1 MEQDI
6 KNEMKQ
12 RILAEIDMSQEI
24 DDMEVRRLV
33 DQCIME
39 YKGTTELP
47 LSARIKLR
55 KELFNT
61 VRRMDVLSEFLED
74 ESVTEIMINGYDN
87 IFIERS
93 GRVYKV
99 DQTFENEERLASII
113 QQIVAGCNR
122 IVNEAVPIVDA
133 RLADGSRVNVVLPPI
148 SLNGPTMT
156 IRKFPKEK
164 MTMERLIEVG
174 ALSEDAAEFLERL
187 VKARYNI
194 FVSGGTGAGKT
205 TFLNALS
212 DYIPQQERVITIED
226 SAELQLKNVVNLVRL
241 ESRNSNV
248 EGTNAVTIRELIKSS
263 LRMRPDRVIVGEVR
277 DAAAIDML
285 AAMNTGHDGSLSTG
299 HANSSR
305 DMITRLESMVLMGM
319 ELPLE
324 AVRRQIASAVDVII
338 HLGRLRDG
346 SRKVLEIAEVT
357 GMRDGQVELRTIYQF
372 EEMTTGEMQKQDVT
386 EVFLFQME
394 TAGSQV
400 RKPAENEQPQK
411 VAGRLLAKA
420 ELQDQEKFRR
430 AGIVY
435 KSILHADGISA
446 DAGMRKFWDERKIG
460 RNEQTERCWKK
471 N

>member
-1 MEQDI
+1 MDYLEQRRRLRQMVQERLDYGRDYTDEEVEDTIDEVLMEQDSL
-6 KNEMKQ
+6 E
-12 RILAEIDMSQEI
+12 LCSVEL
-24 DDMEVRRLV
+24 RR
-33 DQCIME
+33 
-39 YKGTTELP
+39 
-47 LSARIKLR
+47 RLR
-55 KELFNT
+55 KELFDSL
-61 VRRMDVLSEFLED
+61 RRLDILQIFVED
-74 ESVTEIMINGYDN
+74 SSVTEIMINGYDN

-174 ALSEDAAEFLERL
+174 ALSEDAAEFLKRL

-299 HANSSR
+299 HANSSG
-305 DMITRLESMVLMGM
+305 DMITRLESMVLMGV

-357 GMRDGQVELRTIYQF
+357 GMREGLVELHTIYEF
-372 EEMTTGEMQKQDVT
+372 EEMVAGE
-386 EVFLFQME
+386 E
-394 TAGSQV
+394 
-400 RKPAENEQPQK
+400 QK
-411 VAGRLLAKA
+411 VTGRLRARS
-420 ELQDQEKFRR
+420 ELLHQEKFLR
-430 AGIVY
+430 AGIAY
-435 KSILHADGISA
+435 KSVLCAEVRSEG
-446 DAGMRKFWDERKIG
+446 AGV
-460 RNEQTERCWKK
+460 
-471 N
+471 

>member
-1 MEQDI
+1 MAGRVAEDVMEQEI

-12 RILAEIDMSQEI
+12 RILAELDMSQEI

-47 LSARIKLR
+47 LPARIKLR

-174 ALSEDAAEFLERL
+174 ALSEDAAEFLKRL

-299 HANSSR
+299 HANSSG
-305 DMITRLESMVLMGM
+305 DMITRLESMVLMGV

-357 GMRDGQVELRTIYQF
+357 GMREGLVELHTIYEF
-372 EEMTTGEMQKQDVT
+372 EEMVAGEEQEVT
-386 EVFLFQME
+386 DMVYAAAGTLSEQNVTDGFQL
-394 TAGSQV
+394 
-400 RKPAENEQPQK
+400 QK
-411 VAGRLLAKA
+411 VTGRLRARA
-420 ELQDQEKFRR
+420 ELLHQEKFLR
-430 AGIVY
+430 AGIAY
-435 KSILHADGISA
+435 KSVLCAEVRSEG
-446 DAGMRKFWDERKIG
+446 AGV
-460 RNEQTERCWKK
+460 
-471 N
+471 

>member
-1 MEQDI
+1 MAGRVAEDVMEQEI

-12 RILAEIDMSQEI
+12 RILAELDMSQEI

-47 LSARIKLR
+47 LPARIKLR

-133 RLADGSRVNVVLPPI
+133 RLVDGSRVNVVLPPI

-299 HANSSR
+299 HANSSG

-357 GMRDGQVELRTIYQF
+357 GIREGLVELHTIYEF
-372 EEMTTGEMQKQDVT
+372 EEMVAGEEQEVT
-386 EVFLFQME
+386 DMVYAAAGTLSEQNVTDGFQL
-394 TAGSQV
+394 
-400 RKPAENEQPQK
+400 QK
-411 VAGRLLAKA
+411 VTGRLRARA
-420 ELQDQEKFRR
+420 ELLHQEKFLR
-430 AGIVY
+430 AGIAY
-435 KSILHADGISA
+435 KSVLCAEVRSEGV
-446 DAGMRKFWDERKIG
+446 GV
-460 RNEQTERCWKK
+460 
-471 N
+471 

>member
-1 MEQDI
+1 MAGRVAEDVMEQEI

-12 RILAEIDMSQEI
+12 RILAELDMSQEI

-47 LSARIKLR
+47 LPARIKLR

-174 ALSEDAAEFLERL
+174 ALSEDAAEFLKRL

-299 HANSSR
+299 HANSSG

-357 GMRDGQVELRTIYQF
+357 GMREGLVELHTIYEF
-372 EEMTTGEMQKQDVT
+372 EEM
-386 EVFLFQME
+386 
-394 TAGSQV
+394 
-400 RKPAENEQPQK
+400 
-411 VAGRLLAKA
+411 VAGEEQEVTDMVYAAAGTLSEQNVTDGFQLHKVTGRLRARA
-420 ELQDQEKFRR
+420 ELLHQEKFLR
-430 AGIVY
+430 AGIAY
-435 KSILHADGISA
+435 KSVLCAEVRSEG
-446 DAGMRKFWDERKIG
+446 AGV
-460 RNEQTERCWKK
+460 
-471 N
+471 

>member
-1 MEQDI
+1 MAGRVAEDVMEQEI

-12 RILAEIDMSQEI
+12 RILAELDMSQEI

-47 LSARIKLR
+47 LPARIKLR

-174 ALSEDAAEFLERL
+174 ALSEDAAEFLKRL

-299 HANSSR
+299 HANSSG

-357 GMRDGQVELRTIYQF
+357 GMREGLVELHTIYEF
-372 EEMTTGEMQKQDVT
+372 EEMVAGEEQEVT
-386 EVFLFQME
+386 DMVYAAAGTLSEQNVTDGFQL
-394 TAGSQV
+394 
-400 RKPAENEQPQK
+400 QK
-411 VAGRLLAKA
+411 VTGRLRARA
-420 ELQDQEKFRR
+420 ELLHQEKFLR
-430 AGIVY
+430 AGIAY
-435 KSILHADGISA
+435 KSVLCAEIRSEG
-446 DAGMRKFWDERKIG
+446 AGV
-460 RNEQTERCWKK
+460 
-471 N
+471 

>member
-1 MEQDI
+1 MAGRVAEDVMEQEI

-12 RILAEIDMSQEI
+12 RILAELDMSQEI

-47 LSARIKLR
+47 LPARIKLR

-122 IVNEAVPIVDA
+122 IVNEAIPIVDA

-174 ALSEDAAEFLERL
+174 ALSEDAAEFLKRL

-299 HANSSR
+299 HANSSG

-357 GMRDGQVELRTIYQF
+357 GMREGLVELHTIYEF
-372 EEMTTGEMQKQDVT
+372 EEMVAGEEQEVT
-386 EVFLFQME
+386 DMVYAAAGTLSEQNVTDGFQL
-394 TAGSQV
+394 
-400 RKPAENEQPQK
+400 QK
-411 VAGRLLAKA
+411 VTGRLRARA
-420 ELQDQEKFRR
+420 ELLHQEKFLR
-430 AGIVY
+430 AGIAY
-435 KSILHADGISA
+435 KSVLCAEVRSEG
-446 DAGMRKFWDERKIG
+446 AGV
-460 RNEQTERCWKK
+460 
-471 N
+471 

>member
-1 MEQDI
+1 MAGRVAEAVMEQEI

-12 RILAEIDMSQEI
+12 RILAELDMSQEI

-47 LSARIKLR
+47 LPARIKLR

-93 GRVYKV
+93 GRIYKV

-277 DAAAIDML
+277 DAAASDML

-299 HANSSR
+299 HANSSG

-357 GMRDGQVELRTIYQF
+357 GMREGLVELHTIYEF
-372 EEMTTGEMQKQDVT
+372 EEMVAGEEQEVT
-386 EVFLFQME
+386 DMVYAAAGTLSEQNVTDGFQL
-394 TAGSQV
+394 
-400 RKPAENEQPQK
+400 QK
-411 VAGRLLAKA
+411 VTGRLRARA
-420 ELQDQEKFRR
+420 ELLHQEKFLR
-430 AGIVY
+430 AGIAY
-435 KSILHADGISA
+435 KSVLCAEVRSEG
-446 DAGMRKFWDERKIG
+446 AGV
-460 RNEQTERCWKK
+460 
-471 N
+471 

>member
-1 MEQDI
+1 MAGRVAEDVMEQEI

-12 RILAEIDMSQEI
+12 RILAELDMSQEI

-47 LSARIKLR
+47 LPARIKLR

-174 ALSEDAAEFLERL
+174 ALSEDAAEFLKRL

-212 DYIPQQERVITIED
+212 DYIPQQERVITID
-226 SAELQLKNVVNLVRL
+226 YKVTFLYLFVKVSNIL
-241 ESRNSNV
+241 RN
-248 EGTNAVTIRELIKSS
+248 IKYN
-263 LRMRPDRVIVGEVR
+263 
-277 DAAAIDML
+277 ID
-285 AAMNTGHDGSLSTG
+285 
-299 HANSSR
+299 
-305 DMITRLESMVLMGM
+305 
-319 ELPLE
+319 
-324 AVRRQIASAVDVII
+324 
-338 HLGRLRDG
+338 
-346 SRKVLEIAEVT
+346 
-357 GMRDGQVELRTIYQF
+357 
-372 EEMTTGEMQKQDVT
+372 
-386 EVFLFQME
+386 
-394 TAGSQV
+394 
-400 RKPAENEQPQK
+400 
-411 VAGRLLAKA
+411 
-420 ELQDQEKFRR
+420 
-430 AGIVY
+430 
-435 KSILHADGISA
+435 
-446 DAGMRKFWDERKIG
+446 IG
-460 RNEQTERCWKK
+460 
-471 N
+471 

>member
-1 MEQDI
+1 MAGRVAEDVMEQEI

-12 RILAEIDMSQEI
+12 RILAELDMSQEI

-47 LSARIKLR
+47 LPARIKLR

-133 RLADGSRVNVVLPPI
+133 RLADGSRVNLVLPPI

-174 ALSEDAAEFLERL
+174 ALSEDAAEFLKRL

-299 HANSSR
+299 HANSSG

-357 GMRDGQVELRTIYQF
+357 GMREGLVELHTIYEF
-372 EEMTTGEMQKQDVT
+372 EEMVAGEEQEVT
-386 EVFLFQME
+386 DMVYAAAGTLSEQNVTDGFQL
-394 TAGSQV
+394 
-400 RKPAENEQPQK
+400 QK
-411 VAGRLLAKA
+411 VTGRLRARA
-420 ELQDQEKFRR
+420 ELLHQEKFLR
-430 AGIVY
+430 AGIAY
-435 KSILHADGISA
+435 KSVLCAAVRSEG
-446 DAGMRKFWDERKIG
+446 AGV
-460 RNEQTERCWKK
+460 
-471 N
+471 

>member
-1 MEQDI
+1 MAGRVAEAVMEQEI

-12 RILAEIDMSQEI
+12 RILAELDMSQEI

-47 LSARIKLR
+47 LPARIKLR

-113 QQIVAGCNR
+113 QQIVAGCN
-122 IVNEAVPIVDA
+122 PIVDA
-133 RLADGSRVNVVLPPI
+133 RLVDGSRVNVVLPPI

-174 ALSEDAAEFLERL
+174 ALSEDAAEFLKRL

-299 HANSSR
+299 HANSSG

-357 GMRDGQVELRTIYQF
+357 GMREGLVELHTIYEF
-372 EEMTTGEMQKQDVT
+372 EEMVAGEEQEVT
-386 EVFLFQME
+386 DMVYAAAGTLSEQNVTDGFQL
-394 TAGSQV
+394 
-400 RKPAENEQPQK
+400 QK
-411 VAGRLLAKA
+411 VTGRLRARA
-420 ELQDQEKFRR
+420 ELLHQEKFLR
-430 AGIVY
+430 AGIAY
-435 KSILHADGISA
+435 KSVLCAEVRSEG
-446 DAGMRKFWDERKIG
+446 AGV
-460 RNEQTERCWKK
+460 
-471 N
+471 

>member
-1 MEQDI
+1 MAGRVAEDVMEQEI

-12 RILAEIDMSQEI
+12 RILAELDMSQEI

-47 LSARIKLR
+47 LSVRIKLR

-299 HANSSR
+299 HANSSG

-357 GMRDGQVELRTIYQF
+357 GMREGLVELHTIYEF
-372 EEMTTGEMQKQDVT
+372 EEMVAGEEQEVT
-386 EVFLFQME
+386 DMVYAAAGTLSEQNVTDGFQL
-394 TAGSQV
+394 
-400 RKPAENEQPQK
+400 QK
-411 VAGRLLAKA
+411 VTGRLRARA
-420 ELQDQEKFRR
+420 ELLHQEKFLR
-430 AGIVY
+430 AGIAY
-435 KSILHADGISA
+435 KSVLCAEVRSEG
-446 DAGMRKFWDERKIG
+446 AGV
-460 RNEQTERCWKK
+460 
-471 N
+471 

>member
-1 MEQDI
+1 MAGRVAEAVMEQEI

-12 RILAEIDMSQEI
+12 RILAELDMSQEI

-47 LSARIKLR
+47 LPARIKLR

-93 GRVYKV
+93 GRIYKV

-194 FVSGGTGAGKT
+194 FESGGTGAGKT

-299 HANSSR
+299 HANSSG

-357 GMRDGQVELRTIYQF
+357 GMREGLVELHTIYEF
-372 EEMTTGEMQKQDVT
+372 EEMVAGEEQEVT
-386 EVFLFQME
+386 DMVYAAAGTLSEQNVTDGFQL
-394 TAGSQV
+394 
-400 RKPAENEQPQK
+400 QK
-411 VAGRLLAKA
+411 VTGRLRARA
-420 ELQDQEKFRR
+420 ELLHQEKFLR
-430 AGIVY
+430 AGIAY
-435 KSILHADGISA
+435 KSVLCAEVRSEG
-446 DAGMRKFWDERKIG
+446 AGV
-460 RNEQTERCWKK
+460 
-471 N
+471 

>member
-1 MEQDI
+1 MAGRVAEDVMEQEI

-12 RILAEIDMSQEI
+12 RILAELDMSQEI

-47 LSARIKLR
+47 LPARIKLR

-174 ALSEDAAEFLERL
+174 ALSEDAAEFLKRL

-299 HANSSR
+299 HANSSG
-305 DMITRLESMVLMGM
+305 DMITHLESMVLMGM

-357 GMRDGQVELRTIYQF
+357 GMREGLVELHTIYEF
-372 EEMTTGEMQKQDVT
+372 EEM
-386 EVFLFQME
+386 
-394 TAGSQV
+394 
-400 RKPAENEQPQK
+400 
-411 VAGRLLAKA
+411 VAGEEQEVTDMVYAAAGTLSEQNVTDGFQLHKVTGRLRARA
-420 ELQDQEKFRR
+420 ELLHQEKFLR
-430 AGIVY
+430 AGIAY
-435 KSILHADGISA
+435 KSVLCAEVRSEG
-446 DAGMRKFWDERKIG
+446 AGV
-460 RNEQTERCWKK
+460 
-471 N
+471 

>member
-1 MEQDI
+1 MAGRVAEAVMEQEI

-12 RILAEIDMSQEI
+12 RILAELDMSQEI

-47 LSARIKLR
+47 LPARIKLR

-87 IFIERS
+87 IFIERF

-174 ALSEDAAEFLERL
+174 ALSEDAAEFLKRL

-277 DAAAIDML
+277 NAAAIDML

-299 HANSSR
+299 HANSSG

-357 GMRDGQVELRTIYQF
+357 GMREGLVELHTIYEF
-372 EEMTTGEMQKQDVT
+372 EEMVAGEEQEVT
-386 EVFLFQME
+386 DMVYAAAGTLSEQNVTDGFQL
-394 TAGSQV
+394 
-400 RKPAENEQPQK
+400 QK
-411 VAGRLLAKA
+411 VTGRLRARA
-420 ELQDQEKFRR
+420 ELLHQEKFLR
-430 AGIVY
+430 AGIAY
-435 KSILHADGISA
+435 KSVLCAEVRSEG
-446 DAGMRKFWDERKIG
+446 AGV
-460 RNEQTERCWKK
+460 
-471 N
+471 

>member
-1 MEQDI
+1 MAGRVAEDVMEQEI

-12 RILAEIDMSQEI
+12 RILAELDMSQEI

-47 LSARIKLR
+47 LPARIKLR

-174 ALSEDAAEFLERL
+174 ALSEDAAEFLKRL

-299 HANSSR
+299 HANSSG

-357 GMRDGQVELRTIYQF
+357 GMREGLVELHTIYEF
-372 EEMTTGEMQKQDVT
+372 EEM
-386 EVFLFQME
+386 
-394 TAGSQV
+394 
-400 RKPAENEQPQK
+400 
-411 VAGRLLAKA
+411 VAGEEQEVTDMVYAAAGTLSEQNVTDGFQLHKVTGRLRVRA
-420 ELQDQEKFRR
+420 ELLHQEKFLR
-430 AGIVY
+430 AGIAY
-435 KSILHADGISA
+435 KSVLCAEVRSEG
-446 DAGMRKFWDERKIG
+446 AGV
-460 RNEQTERCWKK
+460 
-471 N
+471 

>member
-1 MEQDI
+1 MAGRVAEDVMEQEI

-12 RILAEIDMSQEI
+12 RILAELDMSQEI

-47 LSARIKLR
+47 LPARIKLR

-174 ALSEDAAEFLERL
+174 ALSEDAAEFLKRL

-285 AAMNTGHDGSLSTG
+285 AAMNTGH
-299 HANSSR
+299 ANSSG

-357 GMRDGQVELRTIYQF
+357 GMREGLVELHTIYEF
-372 EEMTTGEMQKQDVT
+372 EEM
-386 EVFLFQME
+386 
-394 TAGSQV
+394 
-400 RKPAENEQPQK
+400 
-411 VAGRLLAKA
+411 VAGEEQEVTDMVYAAAGTLSEQNVTDGFQLHKVTGRLRARA
-420 ELQDQEKFRR
+420 ELLHQEKFLR
-430 AGIVY
+430 AGIAY
-435 KSILHADGISA
+435 KSVLCAEVRSEG
-446 DAGMRKFWDERKIG
+446 AGV
-460 RNEQTERCWKK
+460 
-471 N
+471 

>member
-1 MEQDI
+1 MSGRVAEDVMEQEI

-12 RILAEIDMSQEI
+12 RILAELDMSQEI

-47 LSARIKLR
+47 LPARIKLR

-174 ALSEDAAEFLERL
+174 ALSEDAAEFLKRL

-299 HANSSR
+299 HANSSG

-357 GMRDGQVELRTIYQF
+357 GMREGLVELHTIYEF
-372 EEMTTGEMQKQDVT
+372 EEMVAGE
-386 EVFLFQME
+386 
-394 TAGSQV
+394 
-400 RKPAENEQPQK
+400 EQE
-411 VAGRLLAKA
+411 VAGRLRARA
-420 ELQDQEKFRR
+420 ELLHQEKFLR
-430 AGIVY
+430 AGIAY
-435 KSILHADGISA
+435 KSVLCAEVRSEG
-446 DAGMRKFWDERKIG
+446 AGV
-460 RNEQTERCWKK
+460 
-471 N
+471 

>member
-1 MEQDI
+1 MAGRVAEDVMEQEI

-12 RILAEIDMSQEI
+12 RILAELDMSQEI

-47 LSARIKLR
+47 LPARKKLR

-174 ALSEDAAEFLERL
+174 ALSEDAAEFLKRL

-226 SAELQLKNVVNLVRL
+226 SAELQ
-241 ESRNSNV
+241 
-248 EGTNAVTIRELIKSS
+248 
-263 LRMRPDRVIVGEVR
+263 
-277 DAAAIDML
+277 
-285 AAMNTGHDGSLSTG
+285 
-299 HANSSR
+299 
-305 DMITRLESMVLMGM
+305 
-319 ELPLE
+319 
-324 AVRRQIASAVDVII
+324 
-338 HLGRLRDG
+338 
-346 SRKVLEIAEVT
+346 
-357 GMRDGQVELRTIYQF
+357 
-372 EEMTTGEMQKQDVT
+372 
-386 EVFLFQME
+386 
-394 TAGSQV
+394 
-400 RKPAENEQPQK
+400 
-411 VAGRLLAKA
+411 
-420 ELQDQEKFRR
+420 
-430 AGIVY
+430 
-435 KSILHADGISA
+435 
-446 DAGMRKFWDERKIG
+446 
-460 RNEQTERCWKK
+460 
-471 N
+471 

>member
-1 MEQDI
+1 MAGRVAEDVMEQEI

-12 RILAEIDMSQEI
+12 RILAELDMSQEI

-47 LSARIKLR
+47 LPARIKLR

-156 IRKFPKEK
+156 IRKFPEEK

-174 ALSEDAAEFLERL
+174 ALSEDAAEFLKRL

-299 HANSSR
+299 HANSSG

-357 GMRDGQVELRTIYQF
+357 GMREGLVELHTIYEF
-372 EEMTTGEMQKQDVT
+372 EEMVAGEEQEVT
-386 EVFLFQME
+386 DMVYAAAGTLSEQNVTDGFQL
-394 TAGSQV
+394 
-400 RKPAENEQPQK
+400 QK
-411 VAGRLLAKA
+411 VTGRLRARA
-420 ELQDQEKFRR
+420 ELLHQEKFLR
-430 AGIVY
+430 AGIAY
-435 KSILHADGISA
+435 KSVLCAEVRSEG
-446 DAGMRKFWDERKIG
+446 AGV
-460 RNEQTERCWKK
+460 
-471 N
+471 